1 MIAAT
6 GDHGYIGDGY
16 DAYPAAF
23 PGVTA
28 AGGTSLAPATGG
40 QSARGF
46 GESAWSLDGDW
57 GAGSGCDVERVQ
69 ARLSARRWAA
79 PDARTRTCPPTPIP
93 TRA

>member
-6 GDHGYIGDGY
+6 GDHGYVDDGY

-46 GESAWSLDGDW
+46 SESAWSLDGDW
-57 GAGSGCDVERVQ
+57 GGGSGCDVDEPKPAYQ
-69 ARLSARRWAA
+69 HAWAA
-79 PDARTRTCPPTPIP
+79 RDARTRTCRQTPIP